1 MIALLALGYIFFS
14 GAWVYPLARYFNL
27 VDAFSGR
34 EYVLLMG
41 TDARDGEEVLR
52 TDTMML
58 ACLDTDQSALSLMS
72 IPRDTRAYIP
82 GHGYD
87 KINCSIAWG
96 GPETSMQAVSDL
108 LEINVN
114 HYALVDFQDFAKIID
129 ILGGITMTVP
139 EDMYHFDGEYTID
152 LPAGTY
158 QMNGDQALQYVRYR
172 TYAMGDIQ
180 RTENQRGFVRA
191 LYEQLMR
198 SGNILKLPALISE
211 INDCLETDLSWS
223 ELVSLSYVN
232 FDNLQI
238 NTAVLKGNFAEI
250 SGVSYWQVDER
261 KARIQAAEFFGEEL
275 KTHENVYFD

>member
-1 MIALLALGYIFFS
+1 
-14 GAWVYPLARYFNL
+14 
-27 VDAFSGR
+27 
-34 EYVLLMG
+34 
-41 TDARDGEEVLR
+41 
-52 TDTMML
+52 MML
-58 ACLDTDQSALSLMS
+58 ACLDTDQSTLSLMS

-96 GPETSMQAVSDL
+96 GPETSMQTVSDL
-108 LEINVN
+108 LEVNVN
-114 HYALVDFQDFAKIID
+114 HYALVDFQDFAEIID

-180 RTENQRGFVRA
+180 RTENQRDFVRA
-191 LYEQLMR
+191 LYEQLMQ

-261 KARIQAAEFFGEEL
+261 NARIQAAEFFGEKL